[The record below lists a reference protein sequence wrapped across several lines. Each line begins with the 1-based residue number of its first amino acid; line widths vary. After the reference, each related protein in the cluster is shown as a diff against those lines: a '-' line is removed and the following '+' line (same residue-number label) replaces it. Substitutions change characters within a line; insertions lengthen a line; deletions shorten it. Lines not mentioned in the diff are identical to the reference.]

1 MEVQDRSSMVYLY
14 ITESPRNQVL
24 ERKTGISARGDTSE
38 IGVFSGLDF
47 GMRFCEVWRL
57 ILSGLGVVLERKS
70 ETKCVCVGRRLF
82 TCFRYCFLEDF
93 RSVYDRRMNTD
104 PKASATIPD
113 TCLQRARSAK
123 LL

>member
-1 MEVQDRSSMVYLY
+1 MAPLHGVYLY
-14 ITESPRNQVL
+14 TNETPRNQVL
-24 ERKTGISARGDTSE
+24 ERKTGISARGDTSK
-38 IGVFSGLDF
+38 IGVFSEFDF

-57 ILSGLGVVLERKS
+57 ILRGLGLVLERKN
-70 ETKCVCVGRRLF
+70 EKKCVCVGRRLF
-82 TCFRYCFLEDF
+82 TCFRYRFFVDF
-93 RSVYDRRMNTD
+93 RSVYDRKMNTD